1 MAQGSQAEW
10 VVSAAS
16 PADLKAHKSE
26 DVEFQPMSVR
36 DFVKEYSGTPFDWN
50 SLKAEFEKVCI
61 DVHPPT
67 GLTPDELA
75 NTKAYSLAFASEVL
89 FKIGP
94 AARKVT
100 KSTNDKTWRLKFEA
114 GYVFIST
121 YKNTSPPQSQPV
133 FTGHV
138 LMLTMKQA
146 GLLASNVLTKW
157 APTIVEQVG
166 TIVLTPL
173 AGAIFSRD
181 EAVGMAL
188 AMFPEDAVKKGKDSM
203 IVPTNLGLTKTMNV
217 LNTSCQ
223 PGGFH
228 MGGSSMPVGVLA
240 TLIAVDKCP
249 ERLKVDIFT
258 KAVKQY
264 SRSPGKKWDQ
274 DLFERLC
281 CFANRGLPKSLTI
294 DTLTKTIETEKAKC
308 ALEQSRKDALRATS
322 SAIQIPSGSGSASQG
337 KNF

>member
-1 MAQGSQAEW
+1 MAMAPGTDW

-16 PADLKAHKSE
+16 PADLKAHKTE
-26 DVEFQPMSVR
+26 NIDFEPMSVR
-36 DFVKEYSGTPFDWN
+36 DFVKEYSGTPFDWE
-50 SLKAEFEKVCI
+50 SLKAEFAKVCVDI
-61 DVHPPT
+61 EPPKGKT
-67 GLTPDELA
+67 KDELV

-100 KSTNDKTWRLKFEA
+100 KNTNDKTWRLKFQS
-114 GYVFIST
+114 GYIFIST
-121 YKNTSPPQSQPV
+121 YKNTSPPQVQPV

-157 APTIVEQVG
+157 AYIIVSEVG

-181 EAVGMAL
+181 EAVNMAL
-188 AMFPEDAVKKGKDSM
+188 TIFPTEVTNKDGVT
-203 IVPTNLGLTKTMNV
+203 IPTNESLGKTMNV

-228 MGGSSMPVGVLA
+228 LGASSMSIGVLA

-249 ERLKVDIFT
+249 EKLKADIFT
-258 KAVKQY
+258 KSVKQY
-264 SRSPGKKWDQ
+264 TRNPTKKWDQ
-274 DLFERLC
+274 GLFERLC

-294 DTLTKTIETEKAKC
+294 DILMKTIDTEKAKC
-308 ALEQSRKDALRATS
+308 ALEQSKKDALLVTNS
-322 SAIQIPSGSGSASQG
+322 TIQIPSGSGSAPQG